1 MPHYPAEV
9 ILYSREDLLQALA
22 ETLGSTA
29 DDHRIVDAY
38 DQVVSDWALHAEDP
52 ENEYARFFLDGPVAT
67 EIDLVAARAWAGGRI
82 LL

>member
-1 MPHYPAEV
+1 MPHYPDEL
-9 ILYSREDLLQALA
+9 ISYTREDLLQALA

-38 DQVVSDWALHAEDP
+38 DQVVSEWALHADDP
-52 ENEYARFFLDGPVAT
+52 EAEYARFFREGPIAT
-67 EIDLVAARAWAGGRI
+67 RIDVVAATQWAKGRV